1 MAVEYGLQHDRTMI
15 ELHTMV
21 PAYGLPTFTP
31 FGLKLIAYLHLT
43 NIPFRMVEEVN
54 PNHGP
59 KGKFPWLVDGSHV
72 VADSDFVVRHLIA
85 HHGANL
91 DAGMTDVQRAHAHAL
106 RRMVEESLCFC
117 ILYFRWVDTATYRL
131 ATDVALG
138 ALPSLVRTCV
148 RPLVRRRILRDLR
161 GQGISRHSGEEV
173 AELGRADL
181 HALAEQLGE
190 QDYLFGATPRLVDAS
205 AAAFLAVLLYPP
217 FDNPLKRQAQQLS
230 NLVAYAERMRCL
242 CFETLAS

>member
-1 MAVEYGLQHDRTMI
+1 MI

-31 FGLKLIAYLHLT
+31 FGLKLIAYLSLT
-43 NIPFRMVEEVN
+43 NVPFRIVEEVN
-54 PNHGP
+54 PNQGP

-85 HHGANL
+85 HHGADL
-91 DAGMTDVQRAHAHAL
+91 DAGMTDAHRAHAHAL

-117 ILYFRWVDTATYRL
+117 ILYYRWVDTSTYRL

-148 RPLVRRRILRDLR
+148 RPLVRQRILRDLR
-161 GQGISRHSGEEV
+161 GQGIGRHRAEEV
-173 AELGRADL
+173 AALGCADL
-181 HALAEQLGE
+181 NALAEQLGG
-190 QDYLFGATPRLVDAS
+190 QDYLFGSIPRLVDTS
-205 AAAFLAVLLYPP
+205 AAAFLAVLFYPP
-217 FDNPLKRQAQQLS
+217 FDNPLKRRAQQLP
-230 NLVAYAERMRCL
+230 NLVAYAERMRRL
-242 CFETLAS
+242 CFDAPAS